1 MASRMRVGHGAKL
14 RVATILALLERRQGG
29 MAGRGRVLLRVTRS
43 GRQAAKGA
51 QARLLLR
58 RVLGRL
64 LLLLLLARLRLELL
78 ARLTLLALLGG
89 RLLLLALFR
98 LELLA
103 IRHIARR
110 ELVVHTERYSK
121 GKVLR

>member
-14 RVATILALLERRQGG
+14 RVATILALLKRRQGG

-43 GRQAAKGA
+43 SRQAAKGA

-58 RVLGRL
+58 RVLRRL
-64 LLLLLLARLRLELL
+64 LLLLLLLLLLAGLRLELL
-78 ARLTLLALLGG
+78 ALLTLLLALLGS

-103 IRHIARR
+103 I
-110 ELVVHTERYSK
+110 
-121 GKVLR
+121 

>member
-14 RVATILALLERRQGG
+14 RVATILALLKRRQGG

-43 GRQAAKGA
+43 SRQAAKGA
-51 QARLLLR
+51 QARLLLG
-58 RVLGRL
+58 RVLRRL
-64 LLLLLLARLRLELL
+64 LLLLLAGLRLELL
-78 ARLTLLALLGG
+78 ALLTLLLALLRG

-103 IRHIARR
+103 I
-110 ELVVHTERYSK
+110 
-121 GKVLR
+121 

>member
-14 RVATILALLERRQGG
+14 RVATILALLKRRQGG

-43 GRQAAKGA
+43 SRQAAKGA

-58 RVLGRL
+58 RVLRRL
-64 LLLLLLARLRLELL
+64 LLLLLLLLLAGLRLELL
-78 ARLTLLALLGG
+78 ALLTLLLALLRG
-89 RLLLLALFR
+89 RLLLLLALFR

-103 IRHIARR
+103 I
-110 ELVVHTERYSK
+110 
-121 GKVLR
+121 

>member
-14 RVATILALLERRQGG
+14 RVATILALLKRRQGG
-29 MAGRGRVLLRVTRS
+29 MAGRGRVLLRVTRCS
-43 GRQAAKGA
+43 REAAKGA

-58 RVLGRL
+58 RVLRRRL
-64 LLLLLLARLRLELL
+64 LLLLLLLLASLRLELL
-78 ARLTLLALLGG
+78 ARLTLLLALLGG

-103 IRHIARR
+103 I
-110 ELVVHTERYSK
+110 
-121 GKVLR
+121 

>member
-64 LLLLLLARLRLELL
+64 LLARLRLELL

>member
-1 MASRMRVGHGAKL
+1 MSLASRMRVGHGAKL
-14 RVATILALLERRQGG
+14 RIATILALLERRQGG

-58 RVLGRL
+58 RVLGR
-64 LLLLLLARLRLELL
+64 LLLARLRLELL